1 MKFCNNCGNK
11 MSPFED
17 ANNLKYKCNDCNTT
31 IDNVNSVISES
42 FYKYDFIENTDL
54 SIKANRIYDN
64 AMKRSKKYTC
74 PNDDCN
80 NSWKNETIIICEQHT
95 LQHIYMCC
103 SCLTE
108 WKYS

>member
-1 MKFCNNCGNK
+1 MKFCYNCGNK
-11 MSPFED
+11 MSPFEES
-17 ANNLKYKCNDCNTT
+17 NNLKYKCNDCNTI
-31 IDNVNSVISES
+31 IDNNNSIIYENH
-42 FYKYDFIENTDL
+42 YKFDFIKDTDL

-64 AMKRSKKYTC
+64 SLKRSKKYTC

-80 NSWKNETIIICEQHT
+80 NSWKKEIVIISEKNT
-95 LQHIYMCC
+95 LQNIYMCC